1 MKLPKRAKECQE
13 TIETMVE
20 WLHYY
25 MGDRKEFKQFVKNNI
40 TQLEEYLHE
49 ISLDHKTHN
58 IRFASKLK
66 GIWKKELEE
75 KEKEIQK
82 LKKELSN

>member
-1 MKLPKRAKECQE
+1 MKLPKRAKESIN
-13 TIETMVE
+13 TIDTMVE

-25 MGDRKEFKQFVKNNI
+25 MGDDPRFRKFVRNDI
-40 TQLEEYLHE
+40 GQLEEYLQE

-66 GIWKKELEE
+66 GIWQ
-75 KEKEIQK
+75 KEKEE
-82 LKKELSN
+82 LKKEIKELKEKLDE

>member
-1 MKLPKRAKECQE
+1 MKLPKRAKDCQE
-13 TIETMVE
+13 TIDTMVE

-40 TQLEEYLHE
+40 TQLEEYLYE

-58 IRFASKLK
+58 IRFASRLK
-66 GIWKKELEE
+66 TKWAKELEE
-75 KEKEIQK
+75 KNKEIKRLKEK
-82 LKKELSN
+82 LHE